1 MMQEM
6 NLAAISIELG
16 IAVLMAAVLL
26 LDLVGGAVS
35 QG

>member
-16 IAVLMAAVLL
+16 IALLMAAVLL
-26 LDLVGGAVS
+26 IDLCMARGT
-35 QG
+35 